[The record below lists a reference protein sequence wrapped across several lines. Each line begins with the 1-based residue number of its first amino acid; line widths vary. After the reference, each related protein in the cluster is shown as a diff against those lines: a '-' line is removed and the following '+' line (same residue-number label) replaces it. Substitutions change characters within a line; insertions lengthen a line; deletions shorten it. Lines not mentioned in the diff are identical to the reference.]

1 MIEALA
7 RSYGL
12 DPTAEARLETLL
24 QALTRDPLAPTSVR
38 DPTQALN
45 DHLADSLVAL
55 ELAQVRAAS
64 LIADLGAG
72 AGLPGLALAIAL
84 PSAEV
89 DLVESNRRK
98 CEFIARAA
106 GACGVANAEVVNRRA
121 EAWPEGIGRFDLVT
135 ARALAPLPVV
145 AEYAAPLLQIGG
157 SLVAWRGR
165 RDAADEAAGR
175 AAAGELGLEMGEIVR
190 VEPYRG
196 AVNRHL
202 QPMIKVAETPARFP
216 RRPGMARKRP
226 LGAASST

>member
-24 QALTRDPLAPTSVR
+24 EALTRDPLAPTSVR

-55 ELAQVRAAS
+55 ELAEVRAAS

-106 GACGVANAEVVNRRA
+106 GACGVANAEVVNR
-121 EAWPEGIGRFDLVT
+121 
-135 ARALAPLPVV
+135 
-145 AEYAAPLLQIGG
+145 
-157 SLVAWRGR
+157 
-165 RDAADEAAGR
+165 AGR
-175 AAAGELGLEMGEIVR
+175 GL
-190 VEPYRG
+190 
-196 AVNRHL
+196 A
-202 QPMIKVAETPARFP
+202 
-216 RRPGMARKRP
+216 
-226 LGAASST
+226 